1 MSLEKAEVLK
11 KLAVTAYILL
21 EKADFEIKKECGES
35 MADRITFKDEDLAK
49 FSMELAFAELI
60 VAMEKAIATGLVDG
74 NFEIKKECGESM
86 ADRITF
92 KDEDLAKFSM
102 ELAFAELIVAM
113 EKAIA
118 TGLVDGNRLQECES
132 AVRGSLDSNALT
144 DDLNNVPLEHFS
156 K

>member
-74 NFEIKKECGESM
+74 N
-86 ADRITF
+86 
-92 KDEDLAKFSM
+92 
-102 ELAFAELIVAM
+102 
-113 EKAIA
+113 
-118 TGLVDGNRLQECES
+118 RLQECES

-144 DDLNNVPLEHFS
+144 DDLSNVPLEHFS